1 MRVLNVT
8 QSYYP
13 FLDKGG
19 PTVKVRALARGM
31 AGCGHQA
38 TVLSADLG
46 LDKAKVNVIHAAP
59 SRWGYEA
66 REDGVEA
73 IYLRTL
79 ARYRSLTWNPEVAAF
94 CRERLADFDI
104 AHIFGL
110 YDLIGPRV
118 ARECRRIGRPY
129 VVEPMGMFLPIVR
142 SIRMKQLYHN
152 ALGRR
157 LLEGASRVI
166 ATSEQEREEFLRG
179 GIAESKIV
187 VRRNGIEIPEKFPDA
202 GRFRSR
208 WKIARDVKVV
218 LFLGRLVSKKSP
230 DLMLEAFSRWNQH
243 GNGARGSVLVMAGP
257 DEGDGMRR
265 HLQGIAAQMGL
276 NGNVLFTGPI
286 YGDSKWAAYRDA
298 DVFVLPSQ
306 NENFGNTAAEA
317 VVCGTP
323 VLVTDR
329 CGIAPIVGGRAGL
342 VVPHDGAALE
352 AGLAQILGDRALAAR
367 LREGCSEVA
376 NSLTWAEP
384 LAQMEGLYRD
394 LIYERR
400 GQ

>member
-46 LDKAKVNVIHAAP
+46 LDESKIDAIHAAP

-66 REDGVEA
+66 QEDGVQA

-79 ARYRSLTWNPEVAAF
+79 ARYRSLTWNPGVAAF
-94 CRERLADFDI
+94 SRERLADFDI

-152 ALGRR
+152 ALGGRM
-157 LLEGASRVI
+157 LQGASCAI
-166 ATSEQEREEFLRG
+166 ATSEQEREEFLQG
-179 GIAESKIV
+179 GIAKSKIV
-187 VRRNGIEIPEKFPDA
+187 VRRNGIEVPEKFPDA
-202 GRFRSR
+202 GWFRNQ
-208 WKIARDVKVV
+208 WKIAKDAKVV

-230 DLMLEAFSRWNQH
+230 DLLLKAFSRWNQR
-243 GNGARGSVLVMAGP
+243 GNEASGSVLVMAGP
-257 DEGDGMRR
+257 DEGNGMRR

-286 YGDSKWAAYRDA
+286 YGDAKWAAYRDA

-306 NENFGNTAAEA
+306 NENFGNTAAESVA
-317 VVCGTP
+317 CGTP

-352 AGLAQILGDRALAAR
+352 AGLAEILGDRALAAR

-384 LAQMEGLYRD
+384 LAQMEALYRD
-394 LIYERR
+394 LIVEPR